1 MKKLALATVMAL
13 TASTAF
19 AGGLAEP
26 IVEPTVVVKETSSS
40 SGGVV
45 VPLLILLVIAAA
57 ATAN

>member
-26 IVEPTVVVKETSSS
+26 IVEPEVVVKETSSS

>member
-26 IVEPTVVVKETSSS
+26 IVEPEVVVKQTSSS